1 MTISKETE
9 EKIQQLQLFEQNLQN
24 FIMQKQTMQMQIVEL
39 ESALDELKKTETAYR
54 IVGNIMVKA
63 NKEELVKDLESKKE
77 VSALRVKTIEKQEAM
92 IRERAAK
99 IQTEVLGEIKEE

>member
-24 FIMQKQTMQMQIVEL
+24 FIMQKQTMQMQVVEL
-39 ESALDELKKTETAYR
+39 ESALDELKKTDTAYR

-63 NKEELVKDLESKKE
+63 NKEELIKDLESKKE
-77 VSALRVKTIEKQEAM
+77 VSALRIKTIEKQETL

-99 IQTEVLGEIKEE
+99 IQKEVLGEIKEE